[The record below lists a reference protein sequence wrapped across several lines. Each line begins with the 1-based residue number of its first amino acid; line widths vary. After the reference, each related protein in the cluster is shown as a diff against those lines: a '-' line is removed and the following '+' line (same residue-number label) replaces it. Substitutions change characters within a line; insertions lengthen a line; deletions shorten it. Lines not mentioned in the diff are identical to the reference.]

1 MFTRCPYPECLAE
14 FECQDGG
21 RVAYC
26 HSCGNAFTAKPLDV
40 WRQIDRQANVQAQ
53 RSRLLT
59 AASLPADL
67 PALTVMLDDI
77 RSLWNVGSIF
87 RTADG
92 AGCGLLVACGITAVP
107 PRKEIAKTS
116 LGAEDAV
123 AWLYARSP
131 VEAIP
136 LLRKRAATVM
146 ALEYTRHADG
156 INASIPLSDVLKQQR
171 LSRPLVMVVGNEVSG
186 VSRETLGC
194 CDIICHL
201 PMRGTKESLNVAVA
215 FGIAAYALG
224 ER

>member
-1 MFTRCPYPECLAE
+1 
-14 FECQDGG
+14 
-21 RVAYC
+21 
-26 HSCGNAFTAKPLDV
+26 
-40 WRQIDRQANVQAQ
+40 
-53 RSRLLT
+53 
-59 AASLPADL
+59 
-67 PALTVMLDDI
+67 
-77 RSLWNVGSIF
+77 
-87 RTADG
+87 
-92 AGCGLLVACGITAVP
+92 
-107 PRKEIAKTS
+107 
-116 LGAEDAV
+116 
-123 AWLYARSP
+123 
-131 VEAIP
+131 
-136 LLRKRAATVM
+136 M